1 MGNRAVITA
10 SKAEDVA
17 HSKDIGIYLHWNGG
31 LDYARA
37 FLTYCKLKGY
47 RKPTDDNYGW
57 ARLCQTI
64 ANCFDAGLSVGIDTC
79 DHLDCANG
87 NNGTYIISGWDI
99 VGRKYFS
106 GEEQDDQPLYSLLL
120 KIDAMQPMQ
129 EQMGPNQIRNRLNKL
144 NIGTY

>member
-10 SKAEDVA
+10 SLSENVA
-17 HSKDIGIYLHWNGG
+17 RSKDIGIYLHWNGG
-31 LDYARA
+31 IDHIRA
-37 FLTYCKLKGY
+37 FLTYCKLKEY

-57 ARLCQTI
+57 ARLCAVI

-87 NNGTYIISGWDI
+87 NNGTYIIKGWDI
-99 VGRKYFS
+99 VERKYFS
-106 GEEQDDQPLYSLLL
+106 GPEEDDKDLYQLLM

-129 EQMGPNQIRNRLNKL
+129 EQMGPTQIRNRLAKH
-144 NIGTY
+144 NIYPS

>member
-10 SKAEDVA
+10 ATCEDVA
-17 HSKDIGIYLHWNGG
+17 NCKEIGIYVHWNGG
-31 LDYARA
+31 RDYVQGW
-37 FLTYCKLKGY
+37 LTYCKLKGY
-47 RKPTDDNYGW
+47 RKPDEDNYGW
-57 ARLCQTI
+57 ARLCGVI

-87 NNGTYIISGWDI
+87 NNGTYIIKGWDI

-106 GEEQDDQPLYSLLL
+106 GEEQDDAKLYSVLL

-129 EQMGPNQIRNRLNKL
+129 EQLGPSGIRRQLEKY
-144 NIGTY
+144 NIFC